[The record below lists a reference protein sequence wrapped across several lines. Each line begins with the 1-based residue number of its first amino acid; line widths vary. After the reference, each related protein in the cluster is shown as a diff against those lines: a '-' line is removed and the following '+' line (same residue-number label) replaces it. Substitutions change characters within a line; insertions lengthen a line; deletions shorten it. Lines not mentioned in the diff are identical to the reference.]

1 MEWGVFVTGRR
12 GSARVRAGAWLSARR
27 GAALRVV
34 VERQH
39 ALFTIISYVK
49 GGFQGFWRERRG
61 NLNFEAVIREQG

>member
-1 MEWGVFVTGRR
+1 MKWGVFVTGRQ
-12 GSARVRAGAWLSARR
+12 GWARIRAGAWLGARR

-49 GGFQGFWRERRG
+49 GEFQGD
-61 NLNFEAVIREQG
+61 LAVAKETPFVHVVATRKP